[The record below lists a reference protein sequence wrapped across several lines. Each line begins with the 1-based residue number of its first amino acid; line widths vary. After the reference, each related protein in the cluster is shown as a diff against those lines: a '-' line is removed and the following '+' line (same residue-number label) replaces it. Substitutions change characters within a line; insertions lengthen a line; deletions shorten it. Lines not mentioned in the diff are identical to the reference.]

1 MKNNLAF
8 ITGTSKGIGL
18 EIAKYLISKGWIVAG
33 CSRNKSNLEHK
44 NYHHYNLDISNE
56 EKVVKT
62 IKDIKKSIKPID
74 LLINNAGVASMNHL
88 LLSPVSSYEKIF
100 NTNVLGTFLMIRETA
115 KQMSKNGGGKIINF
129 SSIASPLNLEGEALY
144 AASKSAIESL
154 TRTASKELASLNIS
168 VNAIGPTPIETDLI
182 KAVPKN
188 KINELINQQT
198 IKRLGTMKDILN
210 CIDFFV
216 KDESNFITGQIIYL
230 GGIS

>member
-1 MKNNLAF
+1 M
-8 ITGTSKGIGL
+8 
-18 EIAKYLISKGWIVAG
+18 
-33 CSRNKSNLEHK
+33 
-44 NYHHYNLDISNE
+44 DISNE

-144 AASKSAIESL
+144 AASKSAVESL
-154 TRTASKELASLNIS
+154 TKTASKELASLNIS

-216 KDESNFITGQIIYL
+216 RDESNFITGQIIYL